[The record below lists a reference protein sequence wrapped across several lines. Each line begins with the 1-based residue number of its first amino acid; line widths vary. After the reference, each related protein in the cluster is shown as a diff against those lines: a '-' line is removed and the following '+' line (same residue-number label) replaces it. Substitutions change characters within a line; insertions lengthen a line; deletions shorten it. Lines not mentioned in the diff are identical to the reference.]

1 MFFHI
6 LKYELKVAFRT
17 KAVIFWLFAFPAI
30 LGTFFYIAFGNLYS
44 EEQFEKIPVALVQ
57 VTEDRNFESTID
69 SVSEGEDG
77 LFDIKR
83 VGDRKAKK
91 LLEDGKV
98 AGIIYEDEEISLTV
112 KNEGIKPTVIRF
124 FLDQYKINSE
134 MIARQIRENPLRIFT
149 ISQDM
154 RAEIEPLINKELG
167 SGNQDPYVQYFYNLL
182 AMSCLFGALGGVAA
196 VLRSQANTSA
206 LGARRCVAP
215 VSKFT
220 SMTASLAA
228 QGAISFVCN
237 SAAMLYLRYVLGVDF
252 NVPLGMT
259 LLILLAGS
267 LNGLAVGYF
276 VGALCR
282 SESMSIPIVVG
293 VMMFF
298 CFMSG
303 LMIGNMRA
311 IVDLKAPW
319 FNHVNPAALIS
330 DCFYALNMYENNAR
344 FTSNILILTGMT
356 MVFMSAGALITG
368 RKKYAAL

>member
-1 MFFHI
+1 MFLHI
-6 LKYELKVAFRT
+6 LKYELKVALKG
-17 KAVIFWLFAFPAI
+17 KAVIFWLFGFPAI

-44 EEQFEKIPVALVQ
+44 EEQFEKIPVALVT
-57 VTEDRNFESTID
+57 VTEDRNFEQTLE

-77 LFDIKR
+77 LFEIKKT
-83 VGDRKAKK
+83 DKKKAEK

-98 AGIIYEDEEISLTV
+98 SGIIFEDEEISLTV
-112 KNEGIKPTVIRF
+112 KSEGIKPTIIRF
-124 FLDQYKINSE
+124 FLDQYKVNSE
-134 MIARQIRENPLRIFT
+134 MISQQIRENPLNIFRI
-149 ISQDM
+149 SDM
-154 RAEIEPLINKELG
+154 MRSEIDPLIKQER
-167 SGNQDPYVQYFYNLL
+167 SDGNQDPYVQYFYNLI
-182 AMSCLFGALGGVAA
+182 AMSCLFGALGGVTG

-215 VSKFT
+215 VSKFA

-228 QGAISFVCN
+228 QGAISFTCN
-237 SAAMLYLRYVLGVDF
+237 TAAMLYLKFVLGVKF
-252 NVPLGMT
+252 GVPIGMMV
-259 LLILLAGS
+259 LIILAGS

-276 VGALCR
+276 VGAVCR
-282 SESMSIPIVVG
+282 SENMSIPIVVG

-311 IVDLKAPW
+311 KVEMTAPW
-319 FNHVNPAALIS
+319 FNHLNPAALIS
-330 DCFYALNMYENNAR
+330 DSFYVLNIYGSNER
-344 FTSNILILTGMT
+344 FISNILILTGLT